1 MLGALRSPRGKGV
14 TSARILRVDM
24 AGQPVEWLDW
34 EEAVCLYARELVGW
48 TLGDVVYRIQGGISR
63 RTGERSVVNVHS
75 IIACEGRLHPGVRP
89 APPLTNAA
97 LFRRD
102 QQLCLYCGR
111 RFADRDLTRDHI
123 LPRSRGGRDTWLNV
137 VTACRRCNQHK
148 GRFTPEEWGVELLAL
163 PYTPNH
169 AEYLALANSGRIR
182 GDQMAF
188 LKAQFPPRSR
198 LLA

>member
-1 MLGALRSPRGKGV
+1 M
-14 TSARILRVDM
+14 SARILRVDR

-34 EEAVCLYARELVGW
+34 EEAVCLYARAQVAW
-48 TLGDVVYRIQGGISR
+48 TLGDVVYRIHGGTSR
-63 RTGERSVVNVHS
+63 LTGRQSLVEVHS
-75 IIACEGRLHPGVRP
+75 IIACEGRLHAPQRS
-89 APPLTNAA
+89 APPLTNAS

-111 RFADRDLTRDHI
+111 RFAERELTRDHL
-123 LPRSRGGRDTWLNV
+123 LPRSRGGRDAWLNV

-148 GRFTPEEWGVELLAL
+148 GNRTPEECGMELLAL

-182 GDQMAF
+182 GDQMDF
-188 LKAQFPPRSR
+188 LRAQFPPRSR
-198 LLA
+198 LLD